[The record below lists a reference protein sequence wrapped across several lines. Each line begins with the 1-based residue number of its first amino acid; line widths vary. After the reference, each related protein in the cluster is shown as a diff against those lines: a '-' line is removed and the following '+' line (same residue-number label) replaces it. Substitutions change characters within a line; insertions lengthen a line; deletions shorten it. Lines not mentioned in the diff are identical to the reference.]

1 MTVTQDQP
9 SRRTYRGNCHC
20 GSFVYEV
27 DLPELRSVV
36 ECDCSFCSRTGNL
49 YVLTDEESNFR
60 IVKGTEEKLK
70 SYTFGAGNK
79 IHKFCPKC
87 ATSLLSRMPNGPP
100 RLKLLL
106 NTRALQNVDLD
117 PLERRNIFNSKIGAE
132 YLPPEH
138 KGEIPPNV
146 EGGQLYTGSCH
157 CGAVT
162 VALSCK
168 PLDEFNE
175 GVVVVCN
182 CSICTR
188 NGYIW
193 LSPRPENVVLSG
205 SEDAIGRYTFAE
217 GLTSKTFCRTCGI
230 NMTDLRNQLSRDE
243 VRALSKHSRRVY
255 GRNKESHPVNV
266 RILHGVD
273 VGKLKKVTFAGATV
287 MPSMYTNP

>member
-1 MTVTQDQP
+1 MTVAQDQP

-20 GSFVYEV
+20 GNFVYEV

-49 YVLTDEESNFR
+49 YVLTDEESNFS
-60 IVKGTEEKLK
+60 IVKGTEERLQ

-87 ATSLLSRMPNGPP
+87 ATNLLSRMPNGPP

-168 PLDEFNE
+168 PLDESNE

-182 CSICTR
+182 CSICSR

-205 SEDAIGRYTFAE
+205 SEDAIGHYTFAE

-243 VRALSKHSRRVY
+243 VRALSKHSRQIY

-273 VGKLKKVTFAGATV
+273 VDKLKKVTFAGATV
-287 MPSMYTNP
+287 MPSTYINP

>member
-1 MTVTQDQP
+1 MTATQDEP

-20 GSFVYEV
+20 GNFVYEV
-27 DLPELRSVV
+27 NLPELRSVV

-60 IVKGTEEKLK
+60 IVKGTEEGLK
-70 SYTFGAGNK
+70 SYTFGPGNK
-79 IHKFCPKC
+79 IHKFCPNC

-106 NTRALQNVDLD
+106 NTRALQNVDVD
-117 PLERRNIFNSKIGAE
+117 SLERRNIFNSKIGAE

-146 EGGQLYTGSCH
+146 EDGQVYTGSCH

-168 PLDEFNE
+168 PLDESSE
-175 GVVVVCN
+175 GVIVVCN
-182 CSICTR
+182 CSICSR
-188 NGYIW
+188 NAYIW
-193 LSPRPENVVLSG
+193 LFPRPENVVLSG
-205 SEDAIGRYTFAE
+205 SEDAIGRYTFAD

-230 NMTDLRNQLSRDE
+230 NMTNLRNQLSQDE
-243 VRALSKHSRRVY
+243 VRALSRHSRQVY

-266 RILHGVD
+266 RVLHGVN

-287 MPSMYTNP
+287 MPSTYTNP

>member
-1 MTVTQDQP
+1 MQTWKWTIGI
-9 SRRTYRGNCHC
+9 RG
-20 GSFVYEV
+20 
-27 DLPELRSVV
+27 L
-36 ECDCSFCSRTGNL
+36 
-49 YVLTDEESNFR
+49 LTS
-60 IVKGTEEKLK
+60 LQ
-70 SYTFGAGNK
+70 
-79 IHKFCPKC
+79 FCPKC
-87 ATSLLSRMPNGPP
+87 ATNLLSRMPNGPP

-106 NTRALQNVDLD
+106 NVSCGKDLAHMVILLTRTDRHEPCKMSTWTRWNEESKLCRQIQLGEEQKVTVNS
-117 PLERRNIFNSKIGAE
+117 IFNSKIGAE

-168 PLDEFNE
+168 PLDESNE

-182 CSICTR
+182 CSICSR

-205 SEDAIGRYTFAE
+205 SEDAIGHYTFAE

-243 VRALSKHSRRVY
+243 VRALSKHSRQIY

-273 VGKLKKVTFAGATV
+273 VDKLKKVTFAGATV
-287 MPSMYTNP
+287 MPSTYINP

>member
-1 MTVTQDQP
+1 MTVAQDEP
-9 SRRTYRGNCHC
+9 SRRTYQGNCHC
-20 GSFVYEV
+20 GNFVYEV

-36 ECDCSFCSRTGNL
+36 ECDCSFCSRTGSL

-60 IVKGTEEKLK
+60 VVKGTEETLK
-70 SYTFGAGNK
+70 SYTFGPGNK
-79 IHKFCPKC
+79 IHK
-87 ATSLLSRMPNGPP
+87 
-100 RLKLLL
+100 
-106 NTRALQNVDLD
+106 TRALQNVDVD

-162 VALSCK
+162 VAISCK
-168 PLDEFNE
+168 PLDELNE

-188 NGYIW
+188 NAYIW
-193 LSPRPENVVLSG
+193 LFPRPENVVLSG
-205 SEDAIGRYTFAE
+205 SDDAIGRYTFAD

-230 NMTDLRNQLSRDE
+230 NMTNLRNQLSRDE
-243 VRALSKHSRRVY
+243 VRALSKHSRQVY

-273 VGKLKKVTFAGATV
+273 VDKLKKVTFAGATV
-287 MPSMYTNP
+287 MPSTYINP